1 VSWNA
6 EVPAVPTAVVMGS
19 HCAERV
25 SGEWLVVA
33 TVMAQQEPGMWRWGS
48 MVAIEEYGAR

>member
-1 VSWNA
+1 VD
-6 EVPAVPTAVVMGS
+6 
-19 HCAERV
+19 AERV